1 MTNGRETESFLTWTE
16 RIELQDAAVGSNVGL
31 LCWTIYL
38 ANQLSKRTTQEVE
51 KSMMKRIRRGNR
63 GKLSDEIDTIDNTN
77 EDEQKDGKSTS
88 EESRLR
94 SSRRAKYNLIS
105 HMWSLVG
112 FKEGAV
118 CVSVATLLCL
128 RTFCD
133 LRMIRY
139 TTFIC
144 FDHTS

>member
-1 MTNGRETESFLTWTE
+1 MTDGKETESFLTWAE
-16 RIELQDAAVGSNVGL
+16 QIELQDAAVGSNVGL

-51 KSMMKRIRRGNR
+51 KSMVERLRRRNR
-63 GKLSDEIDTIDNTN
+63 GKLSDEIDAIDNTN
-77 EDEQKDGKSTS
+77 DEQKDGKSTS
-88 EESRLR
+88 GESRLR
-94 SSRRAKYNLIS
+94 SSGRAKYNLIS